1 MDLKGIL
8 SISGYSGL
16 FKLVSQTRNGI
27 IVESM
32 IDKKRMQA
40 FATSK
45 ISALEDI
52 AIYIETGDIPLIE
65 VFKKIFDKENGE
77 MAISAK
83 VPVAELKKYFGEVLP
98 DYDRERLYVSDMK
111 RVISWYNA
119 LNAEGAIVFE
129 EENVEKETTI
139 EESEANEENK

>member
-52 AIYIETGDIPLIE
+52 AIYIETGDIPLVE
-65 VFKKIFDKENGE
+65 VFKKIFDKEKGE
-77 MAISAK
+77 KSIDAK

-98 DYDRERLYVSDMK
+98 DYDRDRLYVSDMK

-119 LNAEGAIVFE
+119 LHAEGEIVFE
-129 EENVEKETTI
+129 EEKVEEKTTI
-139 EESEANEENK
+139 EESETSEENK